1 MTAMSV
7 REELVKALTAA
18 KKRAVKAKPRVEDHE
33 VGTGTNERG
42 PRVETNA
49 PANSWPTDGDAH
61 G

>member
-1 MTAMSV
+1 MSV
-7 REELVKALTAA
+7 REELVKALAAA
-18 KKRAVKAKPRVEDHE
+18 KKRIKVKPRAEDRQ

-49 PANSWPTDGDAH
+49 PANNWPTDGDAN